1 MYHFVRVRN
10 HQETCTGGDI
20 SDPTGAPLF
29 MRRWVY
35 SAAPPMRARRGLGPR
50 LKKIQKM
57 NVLMGKSSIN
67 DINDGSSI
75 ARFVTLKN
83 KNIWIELE
91 QQCFSLAIEK
101 GNLESE
107 DHVIMPKHD
116 LRPWNSW
123 ASLAS
128 LISSFEVA
136 AIKLSKMRIKAQ
148 NMQDGTPVP
157 ELSWFS

>member
-1 MYHFVRVRN
+1 MVLAQGWH
-10 HQETCTGGDI
+10 
-20 SDPTGAPLF
+20 
-29 MRRWVY
+29 
-35 SAAPPMRARRGLGPR
+35 GPR

-57 NVLMGKSSIN
+57 NVLMGKSS
-67 DINDGSSI
+67 INDGSSI

-116 LRPWNSW
+116 LRP
-123 ASLAS
+123 
-128 LISSFEVA
+128 
-136 AIKLSKMRIKAQ
+136 
-148 NMQDGTPVP
+148 
-157 ELSWFS
+157 